1 MQYVY
6 IYRLMSTSSPRIG
19 EEEEEKEE
27 EEDVIFGKKCNTRT
41 QRPTLFCQYQ
51 KNIKSLKNRYMY
63 FVSGCDND
71 ITQSRSSLW
80 GLKKMKMIKQV

>member
-1 MQYVY
+1 
-6 IYRLMSTSSPRIG
+6 MSTSSPRIG

-41 QRPTLFCQYQ
+41 QRPPTLFCQYQ

-80 GLKKMKMIKQV
+80 GLKKNENDKTSFFFKY